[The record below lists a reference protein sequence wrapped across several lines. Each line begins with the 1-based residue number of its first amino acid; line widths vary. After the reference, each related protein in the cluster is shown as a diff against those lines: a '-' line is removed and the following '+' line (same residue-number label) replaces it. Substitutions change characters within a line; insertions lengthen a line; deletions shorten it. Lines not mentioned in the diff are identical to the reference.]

1 MLAPN
6 SLAPKQKRSTR
17 KRLGRGNA
25 TGTGTYA
32 GRGLKG
38 QRSRS
43 GGKGGLKLKGLKATF
58 KSIPKVKGFTS
69 AYVGAPVVNVSELDA
84 KYVAD
89 SVVRVPQY
97 KVLGHGELTK
107 KLTVYA
113 DSFTASA
120 KIKIEA
126 KGGKAISCGKSS

>member
-1 MLAPN
+1 MLSPN
-6 SLAPKQKRSTR
+6 TVTSKQKRVKR

-69 AYVGAPVVNVSELDA
+69 GHVAPEVVNVSELD
-84 KYVAD
+84 KTYDAD
-89 SVVRVPQY
+89 GIVRVVRS

-113 DSFTASA
+113 GGFTASA
-120 KIKIEA
+120 KTKIE
-126 KGGKAISCGKSS
+126 KQGGKAIVCGKPS